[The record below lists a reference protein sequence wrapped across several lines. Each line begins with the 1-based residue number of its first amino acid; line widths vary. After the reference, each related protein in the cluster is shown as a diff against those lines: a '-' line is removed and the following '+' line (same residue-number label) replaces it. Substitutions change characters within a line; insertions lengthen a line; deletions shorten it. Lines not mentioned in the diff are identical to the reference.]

1 MPASVRNGLE
11 IVPVSRMEEVIKHA
25 LIRQPQ
31 PIVWEEDLT
40 AVKSR
45 GPEDDATGIV
55 AH

>member
-1 MPASVRNGLE
+1 VKNGME

-31 PIVWEEDLT
+31 PIKWEEDLSVAKAKPT
-40 AVKSR
+40 DEEA
-45 GPEDDATGIV
+45 AGIV